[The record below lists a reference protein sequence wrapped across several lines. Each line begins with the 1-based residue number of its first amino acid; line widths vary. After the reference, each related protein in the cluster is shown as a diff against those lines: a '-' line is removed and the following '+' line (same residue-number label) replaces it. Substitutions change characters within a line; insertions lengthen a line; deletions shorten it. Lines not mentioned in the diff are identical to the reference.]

1 MCRRYGECM
10 REEDFEGVADVE
22 IRASGSGVTG
32 MISLGA
38 GYDGG
43 DAILTAEEARTVA
56 RDLLAAADWLEGKL
70 TYLTADA
77 FPERLPGKPA

>member
-1 MCRRYGECM
+1 M
-10 REEDFEGVADVE
+10 RAKDFEGVAAVE
-22 IRASGSGVTG
+22 ISASGSGASG

-43 DAILTAEEARTVA
+43 DAILTAEEARAVA
-56 RDLLAAADWLEGKL
+56 RDLVAAADWLEGKL
-70 TYLTADA
+70 TYRTADA